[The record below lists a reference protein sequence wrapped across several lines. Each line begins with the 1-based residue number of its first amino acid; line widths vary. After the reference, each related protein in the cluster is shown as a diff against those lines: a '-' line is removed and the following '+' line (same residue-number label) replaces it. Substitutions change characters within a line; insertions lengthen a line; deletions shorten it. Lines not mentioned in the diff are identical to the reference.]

1 MLALFKEIS
10 SGNQGSMAPLG
21 IGLSML
27 SLMTTL
33 VVLAAGSIYLSE
45 RRLTAVAESTALYV
59 LANSPDLQSPSL
71 PRLAGQFLEVHP
83 LQGLQQVS
91 LIESFSPDGF
101 TVRVRL
107 CSLWRPIFDSYMFSE
122 VGMICS
128 EGLARRG
135 R

>member
-1 MLALFKEIS
+1 MLALFREIRT
-10 SGNQGSMAPLG
+10 GDRGSMAPLG

-33 VVLAAGSIYLSE
+33 VVLAAGSTYLSE

-59 LANSPDLQSPSL
+59 LANSPDLQSQSL
-71 PRLAGQFLEVHP
+71 PRLAGQFLEIHP
-83 LQGLQQVS
+83 LKGLQQVS
-91 LIESFSPDGF
+91 LIDSSSPDGL